1 MTAMKNSNKAE
12 NNSVSSILEALRSYD
27 GCEFDVRFTRDKVLV
42 LYHDVRYNRRRLLD
56 TDFKGLRG
64 VQTFEE
70 LISHP
75 QVIKLINDNGKT
87 LWIEAKEARSL
98 GLKRDPVYSK
108 ELAKTITDQLKD
120 SALQLENIRI
130 ISFCSE
136 ILKHISG
143 IQTCRLVPYLFSATD
158 SFITYYNLKTILQM
172 FVSLRRHILDT
183 KKMGIDGLLF
193 AKQYL
198 SGFFSLFQPSF
209 EEIKSLGKGKFIL
222 GTLVKTFE
230 EEKLFKDFVVVTD
243 FRGERKS
250 GRGKDAGPLI
260 CHRGL

>member
-27 GCEFDVRFTRDKVLV
+27 GCEFDVRFTRDRVLV

-56 TDFKGLRG
+56 TDFKDLRG

-75 QVIKLINDNGKT
+75 QVIKLINDDGKT
-87 LWIEAKEARSL
+87 LWIEAKEDTSL
-98 GLKRDPVYSK
+98 RLKRDPLYCK
-108 ELAKTITDQLKD
+108 EMGKRITDQLKD
-120 SALQLENIRI
+120 SALQLENIRV

-136 ILKHISG
+136 ILRHIKS
-143 IQTCRLVPYLFSATD
+143 IRTCRLIPYLFSAAD
-158 SFITYYNLKTILQM
+158 SFIPYYNHKTILQM
-172 FVSLRRHILDT
+172 FISLRRHIQDT
-183 KKMGIDGLLF
+183 KKMGIGGLLF
-193 AKQYL
+193 AKQYMQ
-198 SGFFSLFQPSF
+198 GFFSLFQPSF

-230 EEKLFKDFVVVTD
+230 EEKLFKDFVIVTD

-250 GRGKDAGPLI
+250 GKGKDAGPLI